1 MVKKEELYEF
11 LDSAEENC
19 HFDDENFVPKIKTFI
34 KALFD
39 KNSPE
44 KPQKVRFL
52 PKKWQKCPSCE
63 HIIKVQFYCPF
74 CGQRVRERHF
84 ETISEQL
91 TFGPVDGWGVSS

>member
-63 HIIKVQFYCPF
+63 RIIKVNFYCPF
-74 CGQRVRERHF
+74 CGQRVRERHY
-84 ETISEQL
+84 EWINDKL
-91 TFGPVDGWGVSS
+91 TFGPTDGWGVNT